1 MQILKINF
9 DKKLVKVLFL
19 QNFTC
24 CVSLVHGKFDL
35 KKMEE
40 IQRYSSRVDVK
51 GSFLDVLVTIAENA
65 RLLVIGSL
73 LAGLCALGVGFLLPR
88 TYQSVAVLQGD
99 QIHAS
104 LMLTAV
110 VLDPVI
116 ASFGLAR
123 ESTLEDARINLR
135 NQVTATVGRTDKLL
149 TLTVSA
155 PSPQQAQ
162 AIASALLQRT
172 FQEARAKGSVRLR
185 LEEQLAEARTRLK
198 NAQDVGQSLY
208 RQLDGSGTGTNARAE
223 VARGYAELLGATGAA
238 QAQIGLLE
246 AQLEGLSEAQMIQA
260 PTLPGNASQPKK
272 GMIAVGAT
280 LAAGLALLLFVFIRQ
295 TLRNT
300 AANQTTAAKLLRIRK
315 SLGLS

>member
-1 MQILKINF
+1 
-9 DKKLVKVLFL
+9 
-19 QNFTC
+19 
-24 CVSLVHGKFDL
+24 
-35 KKMEE
+35 MEE
-40 IQRYSSRVDVK
+40 IQRRSSHANGK
-51 GSFLDVLVTIAENA
+51 GSFLDVLVTVAENV
-65 RLLVIGSL
+65 RLLVMGPL
-73 LAGLCALGVGFLLPR
+73 LVGLCALGIGFLLPQG
-88 TYQSVAVLQGD
+88 YQSVAVLQGD
-99 QIHAS
+99 PSHAS
-104 LMLTAV
+104 LMLTAA

-116 ASFGLAR
+116 ASLGLAR
-123 ESTLEDARINLR
+123 DATPEDARTKLR
-135 NQVTATVGRTDKLL
+135 DQIKVSVGRTDKLL

-162 AIASALLQRT
+162 AIASALLQGT
-172 FQEARAKGSVRLR
+172 FQEARVKGSVRLR

-246 AQLEGLSEAQMIQA
+246 AQLEGLSEAQMMQA

-272 GMIAVGAT
+272 SMIAVGAT

-315 SLGLS
+315 SLGLI